1 MLYIPCVDD
10 PHHRARIALAPP
22 VGHGARPPAVLWPVV
37 ASSLVDYRAL
47 EEAVFTDRLHCRWDE
62 LRRGDFSDAALTTR
76 IADLQATLAEAQ
88 ARNFEKWPILRR
100 HVWPNPVI
108 SGSWEAEVERMRAW
122 ILSRTAWMDRAIAS
136 MPHSGG
142 GCE

>member
-1 MLYIPCVDD
+1 MLWLSSPF
-10 PHHRARIALAPP
+10 PFWWARM
-22 VGHGARPPAVLWPVV
+22 
-37 ASSLVDYRAL
+37 L
-47 EEAVFTDRLHCRWDE
+47 EESVFTDRLRCRWDE

-136 MPHSGG
+136 MPQAGG
-142 GCE
+142 ECE